1 MSKQKIIKRLN
12 QIGVII
18 KEPVKLK
25 SGKASSFYC
34 DIKKAYGY
42 PDIFN
47 TLAHE
52 LGKRIKKR
60 ITCVAASGYGGL
72 PLASVV
78 AGQFNKKFIAV
89 RNEPKKHGRGGYIDG
104 YFPSKNDRIVIIDD
118 VLTTGSSIFET
129 FSILKKTKAK
139 ISNAIVVVKRG
150 KGELLP
156 IPCQYLFKIE
166 EIIENSPSE
175 PK

>member
-1 MSKQKIIKRLN
+1 MLKQKIIKRFN

-18 KEPVKLK
+18 KEPVKLR
-25 SGKASSFYC
+25 SGKVSSFYC

-42 PDIFN
+42 PDILN
-47 TLAHE
+47 ALVCE
-52 LGKRIKKR
+52 LGKIIEKR

-72 PLASVV
+72 PLTSVV

-89 RNEPKKHGRGGYIDG
+89 RNEPKKHGRGGYLDG
-104 YFPSKNDRIVIIDD
+104 YIPNKNDRVVIIDD
-118 VLTTGSSIFET
+118 VLTTGGSILKT

-139 ISNAIVVVKRG
+139 IPKAIVVVKRG
-150 KGELLP
+150 QGELLP

-166 EIIENSPSE
+166 EIIEE
-175 PK
+175 